1 MRIFVTLL
9 LGLLL
14 GLLTAN
20 ASAQSFIIDGL
31 FDDWP
36 ANAVTA
42 DDAAGDATGQLDV
55 TEVSGVVR
63 GNTVFVAVT
72 ITEPFNLQ
80 SGSSSNPDLKLVLD
94 GGAGAAVEVR
104 FRGRRVVRRDT
115 NQTLTWDAV
124 RYASAPTVAADRF
137 EIRVDLAAVGGVA
150 DGSVSVWFEGSDTLN
165 GPLVIQEVAP
175 AAPPTPELADAR
187 LKRGFRVASLN
198 TLRTGL
204 FKPAQAAR
212 LARLL
217 VSAEADIYLLQEEYE
232 SGQSQ
237 IEDLFNTIM
246 PLDKGA
252 AWRAHKR
259 GDSVIVARW
268 PVSALPNYDTSYAAA
283 AVLTDQGPIVVVS
296 QHPKCCGYAG
306 SSEDL
311 RRIQQA
317 ELTAQVIDEV
327 RAGQHDGAVELRD
340 APVIIGGDWN
350 LVGSRGPLDRLTAP
364 ELPGISELAMVNRGR
379 ADVSTWRELDGLG
392 FPPGRLDLVVYDAD
406 RLEALDAH
414 VFDSEFLTQAQLD
427 RLGLEATDSLG
438 SDHLMLIADFLRLP
452 GARD

>member
-1 MRIFVTLL
+1 MRTFMTV
-9 LGLLL
+9 LL
-14 GLLTAN
+14 GLLTAH
-20 ASAQSFIIDGL
+20 AAAQSFIIDGA

-36 ANAVTA
+36 ANAVTTS
-42 DDAAGDATGQLDV
+42 DAAGDATGQLDV
-55 TEVSGVVR
+55 TEVSGVVM
-63 GNTVFVAVT
+63 GNTVFVSVT

-124 RYASAPTVAADRF
+124 RYSSAPTVAADRF
-137 EIRVDLAAVGGVA
+137 EIRVDLSAVGGVA
-150 DGSVSVWFEGSDTLN
+150 DGSVSVWFEGSDTL
-165 GPLVIQEVAP
+165 GAPLTIQEAAP
-175 AAPPTPELADAR
+175 AGPPTPARADAR
-187 LKRGFRVASLN
+187 LKRGFRVVSLN

-217 VSAEADIYLLQEEYE
+217 VSAQADIYLLQEEYDSSE
-232 SGQSQ
+232 SQ
-237 IEDLFNTIM
+237 IEELFNSIM
-246 PLDKGA
+246 PLEKGQ
-252 AWRAHKR
+252 AWNAHKR
-259 GDSVIVARW
+259 GDTVVVSRW
-268 PVSALPNYDTSYAAA
+268 LMSGLPNYDTSYSAA
-283 AVLTDQGPIVVVS
+283 AVLSPQGPIVVVS
-296 QHPKCCGYAG
+296 QHPKCCGYIG
-306 SSEDL
+306 SSEDD

-317 ELTAQVIDEV
+317 GLTAQVIDEV
-327 RAGQHDGAVELRD
+327 RAGQHDGVVVLRD

-364 ELPGISELAMVNRGR
+364 ELPGVSELRLVHQGK

-392 FPPGRLDLVVYDAD
+392 FPPGRLDVV
-406 RLEALDAH
+406 
-414 VFDSEFLTQAQLD
+414 VFDSQRLKPIDARVFDSAFLTQAQLD
-427 RLGLEATDSLG
+427 RLGLQATDSLG

-452 GARD
+452 AGND

>member
-1 MRIFVTLL
+1 MRTIVTLL
-9 LGLLL
+9 LGLL
-14 GLLTAN
+14 AVN
-20 ASAQSFIIDGL
+20 ASAQSFIIDGA

-36 ANAVTA
+36 ADAVTA
-42 DDAAGDATGQLDV
+42 SDAAGDATGQLDV
-55 TEVSGVVR
+55 VEVSGVVR
-63 GNTVFVAVT
+63 GNAVFVAVT

-115 NQTLTWDAV
+115 SETLTWDAV
-124 RYASAPTVAADRF
+124 GYASAPTVASDKF
-137 EIRVDLAAVGGVA
+137 EIRVDLTSVGGVA
-150 DGSVSVWFEGSDTLN
+150 DGSVSVWFEGSDTLS
-165 GPLVIQEVAP
+165 GPLTIQEASP
-175 AAPPTPELADAR
+175 AAPPTPAVADGI
-187 LKRGFRVASLN
+187 LKRGFRVVSLN

-204 FKPAQAAR
+204 FKPAQAER

-217 VSAEADIYLLQEEYE
+217 VSAKADIYLLQEEYE
-232 SGQSQ
+232 SSGAQ
-237 IEDLFNTIM
+237 IEDLFNSIM
-246 PLDKGA
+246 PLDKGQ

-268 PVSALPNYDTSYAAA
+268 TVMALPNYDTSYAAA
-283 AVLTDQGPIVVVS
+283 AVLTEQGPIVLVS
-296 QHPKCCGYAG
+296 LHPKCCGYAG

-317 ELTAQVIDEV
+317 ELTARVIDEV
-327 RAGQHDGAVELRD
+327 RAGQYDGAVVLRD

-364 ELPGISELAMVNRGR
+364 ELPGISELTMVNRGR

-406 RLEALDAH
+406 RLEAIDAL
-414 VFDSEFLTQAQLD
+414 VFDSGFLTQAQLD
-427 RLGLEATDSLG
+427 RLGLEATDSMG

-452 GARD
+452 GAGD